1 MRIITV
7 IASLL
12 LFSTN
17 VWAQYTPSAA
27 QNAPKKAYR
36 PVLNKRGGYVFDAAG
51 KTKYEHYDR
60 APKADRHGNA
70 SGSQYDLAIDGA
82 FRGQTILILD
92 QVGNTLTNTRA
103 SLAKKG
109 FATVVFRGRPT
120 VKRLRKAL
128 ARSCQVWL
136 ISAGASQ
143 LKPAHF
149 AAIKTFFNAGHGVY
163 IWGDNDP
170 LYADANK
177 LASTL
182 IPGLK
187 MKGNLYG
194 NRTVSVARKGS
205 AGVREGHLI
214 TTGVQHLYEGIT
226 IATIRFGQSQSGKG
240 LLYGAV
246 ELKQNRRAWKDYV
259 ARRFTPLLYGS
270 AGNLVSAAYEAQG
283 KRLII
288 DGGFTRL
295 AVNWDDA
302 GTARYVKNAASW
314 LVNAERFKDKVAR
327 K

>member
-12 LFSTN
+12 LFGTN

-120 VKRLRKAL
+120 VKRLRKA
-128 ARSCQVWL
+128 V
-136 ISAGASQ
+136 AGLPPEHS
-143 LKPAHF
+143 
-149 AAIKTFFNAGHGVY
+149 THGVVRTSER
-163 IWGDNDP
+163 
-170 LYADANK
+170 AE
-177 LASTL
+177 ASLETRGAQQ
-182 IPGLK
+182 P
-187 MKGNLYG
+187 
-194 NRTVSVARKGS
+194 RQTTPS
-205 AGVREGHLI
+205 AH
-214 TTGVQHLYEGIT
+214 Q
-226 IATIRFGQSQSGKG
+226 A
-240 LLYGAV
+240 
-246 ELKQNRRAWKDYV
+246 KD
-259 ARRFTPLLYGS
+259 
-270 AGNLVSAAYEAQG
+270 
-283 KRLII
+283 
-288 DGGFTRL
+288 TR
-295 AVNWDDA
+295 
-302 GTARYVKNAASW
+302 S
-314 LVNAERFKDKVAR
+314 
-327 K
+327 